1 MLRLTVLSVLAA
13 WSLLGVIAG
22 GLLMILN
29 ALKSV
34 RRHMENIA
42 MGVRAI
48 ETETAPLGPRATALI
63 DGLDQGADGVAAIAG
78 RVEQIGRDLDAV
90 APALRPRS

>member
-1 MLRLTVLSVLAA
+1 MLRLTILSVLAA

-34 RRHMENIA
+34 RRHMERIA

-48 ETETAPLGPRATALI
+48 ETETAPLGRRVGALTVRR
-63 DGLDQGADGVAAIAG
+63 GPGADALSAIAA
-78 RVEQIGRDLDAV
+78 RVGEIGRDLDAV
-90 APALRPRS
+90 APALRPRA

>member
-1 MLRLTVLSVLAA
+1 VLRLTVLSVLAA

-48 ETETAPLGPRATALI
+48 ETETAPLGPRAGALI
-63 DGLDQGADGVAAIAG
+63 EGLGSGADGLSAIAG

>member
-1 MLRLTVLSVLAA
+1 MLRLTILSVLAA

-48 ETETAPLGPRATALI
+48 ETETAPLGPRAGALS
-63 DGLDQGADGVAAIAG
+63 DGLGQAADGLGTIAA
-78 RVEQIGRDLDAV
+78 RVGEIGRDLDAA
-90 APALRPRS
+90 APALRPRT

>member
-1 MLRLTVLSVLAA
+1 VLRLTILSVLAA

-48 ETETAPLGPRATALI
+48 EQQTAPFGAGVDALGPSLKEAADALS
-63 DGLDQGADGVAAIAG
+63 AAAQ
-78 RVEQIGRDLDAV
+78 RLEVVNRDLDA
-90 APALRPRS
+90 AGPALRRRS